1 MEQRVK
7 RDRPIDPAT
16 IRNDQKISFIRVSGN
31 ETIQSYNRLRRIIN
45 PFRSG
50 RRDPNMSIRLE
61 FLNIVIP
68 IASLKKCPSIRD
80 VSNFLAE
87 QTYPGSGCWHDEH
100 LYREGTMNNMD
111 LMLALARWKEM
122 GLKPKRRR
130 KGVEEWHELC
140 VVDTFSGPT
149 LPCRWLEY
157 NPESM
162 TASMMASQCTDVSP
176 KLRIALDSLEQSP
189 LFQLSLASKELFHSN
204 FIAWCCKVWPEQTGD
219 AWSTLAPGLFNNSQP
234 ETVKSVCREH
244 NNHDIEI
251 RFNNDQLL
259 VVELKVKS
267 LASEKQLREY
277 ASNMKQKSGPK
288 PRLVLVS
295 LIEPDFLK
303 KKGDIPELENEIDCS
318 WVDLS
323 NMASAL
329 NNCLKGQPPSGAQFK
344 DSTPGYLD
352 ALLDDYKK
360 FVEALKVVTSEA
372 AKVEADECFFLRKAD
387 RDAITDLRLH
397 DLVFKL
403 RYQQLCEKVQ
413 GCLPANPK
421 FWIKAEMSNGTG
433 MITVDFNLGNMD
445 PAGYI
450 GKLGIGIQL
459 QEDMCRQYFS
469 SSKKN
474 GGIGKKLLEICNRLR
489 DKNLWLNDY
498 KLVDDMST
506 ISTMRNKD
514 DYCKYDD
521 VFFYNYRNLKEDIS
535 ATKIINYISEKMVY
549 LQSKEKE
556 IIDIVNAIQETA

>member
-1 MEQRVK
+1 
-7 RDRPIDPAT
+7 
-16 IRNDQKISFIRVSGN
+16 
-31 ETIQSYNRLRRIIN
+31 
-45 PFRSG
+45 
-50 RRDPNMSIRLE
+50 MSIPLE

-80 VSNFLAE
+80 VSEFLAE

-100 LYREGTMNNMD
+100 LYREGSMNNID

-122 GLKPKRRR
+122 GLKPKRWR
-130 KGVEEWHELC
+130 KGVEEWHDLC

-149 LPCRWLEY
+149 LLCRWLEFD
-157 NPESM
+157 PRSG
-162 TASMMASQCTDVSP
+162 TASMMASQSTDISP
-176 KLRIALDSLEQSP
+176 KLKIAIDNLEQSP

-204 FIAWCCKVWPEQTGD
+204 FIAWCCKVWPEQTGEV
-219 AWSTLAPGLFNNSQP
+219 WSKLVPGLFNDSQP

-267 LASEKQLREY
+267 LASEEQLQEY
-277 ASNMKQKSGPK
+277 ASKMKPK
-288 PRLVLVS
+288 GVPQPRMVLMS

-303 KKGDIPELENEIDCS
+303 KKDDILEPENEIDCS

-323 NMASAL
+323 RMASAL
-329 NNCLKGQPPSGAQFK
+329 NNCLKGQRSSGSQFN
-344 DSTPGYLD
+344 DSPPGYLD
-352 ALLDDYKK
+352 ALLDDYEK
-360 FVEALKVVTSEA
+360 FVVALKGVTTEA
-372 AKVEADECFFLRKAD
+372 AIVEADKCFFLRKAD
-387 RDAITDLRLH
+387 RDAITNLRLH

-413 GCLPANPK
+413 ECLPADTK

-433 MITVDFNLGNMD
+433 MITVDFNLGSTD
-445 PAGYI
+445 SAGYL

-459 QEDMCRQYFS
+459 QGNMCRQYFS

-474 GGIGKKLLEICNRLR
+474 GEGIGEKLREICNRLR
-489 DKNLWLNDY
+489 DKKLWLNDY
-498 KLVDDMST
+498 MLVDDMST
-506 ISTMRNKD
+506 SSTMRNKD

-535 ATKIINYISEKMVY
+535 ATKIINYISERMVY

-556 IIDIVNAIQETA
+556 IIEIVNAIQEHA